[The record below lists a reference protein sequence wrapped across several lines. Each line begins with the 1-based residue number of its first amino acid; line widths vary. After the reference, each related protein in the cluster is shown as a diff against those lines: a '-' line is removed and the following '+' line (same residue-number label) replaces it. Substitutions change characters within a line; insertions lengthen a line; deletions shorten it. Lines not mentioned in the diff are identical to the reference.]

1 MNRRSM
7 ITDKRG
13 GSMAEAAI
21 ALPAVLLVLFFG
33 WNVSQAAFTAMAARQ
48 AADYG
53 ARVASVVQENN
64 VHWVKEAVKASL
76 NQSGAKGA
84 FGTPTVTIVDGSDN
98 MRMVRVELTW
108 THPTILTGLCKAVDQ
123 FCNLEFSGKAV
134 AVWKWEYWRE

>member
-1 MNRRSM
+1 MAQAM
-7 ITDKRG
+7 VKDKRG

-64 VHWVKEAVKASL
+64 EHWVKEAVKASL
-76 NQSGAKGA
+76 IQSGAKGA
-84 FGTPTVTIVDGSDN
+84 FGAPTVTIIDGTDN
-98 MRMVRVELTW
+98 LRMVRVELTW
-108 THPTILTGLCKAVDQ
+108 THPTILTGLCRAVNQ
-123 FCNLEFSGKAV
+123 LCTSEFSGKAV